1 MVVLPNDIRF
11 FYSGGTDNQNPLASL
26 GGQISTT
33 QIINESQENVF
44 NNVTLVEADN
54 GLTDYRCFYVKNV
67 GSELWRNAVIW
78 REQGTQSGFDSIGIG
93 LGTSLIDGTE
103 QIVLD
108 RFTAP
113 VNVNFSGPDTKE
125 SALLLGDLAPGSRK
139 AIWIRRIV
147 EPLARTFKNNTF
159 KLRVELGNPAGS
171 GGGGGTPPGNP
182 PGLPGTGGGGG
193 GGGTGT
199 GCQTGYH
206 KVNGVCIPDTVPPI
220 TGGGGENIL
229 WQSTSWSNGHDRT
242 ITGSGDRDPDDPT
255 LSFGAGENRELII
268 KGASDPGFVNHT
280 GPRTRIY
287 VDQYGNVA
295 NNYNASLEI
304 QKFYPNSSLD
314 NLSLRLRSRHNEG
327 GSESNRFGGYGMA
340 LHHDSVEAARED
352 FHNEHTD
359 MTPSSTDLPHNL
371 VDGTEYGVR
380 FSVRDITG
388 GKVEAKLEL
397 KGGAYGSSY
406 VVVATAVDNNPESYM
421 LDKQLY
427 LNNRSYFWI
436 RTNGDSP
443 EDVRYGFVV
452 LRDLDKSSVTT
463 CPAGYTL
470 KNGICV
476 ADTLP
481 PPGTGGGGTQPPPS
495 GGGGATIADYTAT
508 TVGDQTCGS
517 TATTIMSRIIAR
529 NPSFHMPLGD
539 NTYTS
544 SSSCWIS
551 MMAPLKSK
559 IKNCTIGNH
568 DDEEDESNSLRSQYL
583 ANYNLSQP
591 YHAFTFR
598 NTFVLTLYTYAPFGF
613 GNGSAQFQFA
623 QQQLAAAR
631 SNSAI
636 DWIIVC
642 FHKPI
647 YTAASNH
654 SGYTAFRDVYH
665 PLFDQ
670 YKVDIC
676 LSGHV
681 HNYQRTK
688 PLKYTGTGTGNSIAN
703 NEVTN
708 YINLVNPIFLIVG
721 CGGREI
727 SGISSQPSYNASQR
741 EGYGYLLLSWSN
753 NGKRVTGRHYDQTD
767 TLRDEWTMD
776 KTAVSQPPPPPSGG
790 GGTTPPPPTGG
801 QIDSFGIKWLLA
813 TGQQSVIPQSRE
825 NAGDFRWSEVYPNL
839 RDNGYEATLYGTF
852 MGVGSDGHCALKH
865 WGGNH
870 SGDCQYSESGSCC
883 CWYDTGIR
891 SNGAIQL
898 QIERPHPNN
907 DDFNASTT
915 MNNIG
920 IGMNGNT
927 IGLKW
932 IIYPIQQG
940 GDVDRGGV
948 KLKMYVDTA
957 PFVNG
962 KPQGQWRQVY
972 DITDTG
978 QILGDYPAPSEQEI
992 EVRNSDTDD
1001 TTMYGGGI
1009 HWRRLSRT
1017 DINNGGTTGGGGGG
1031 GSGGSGNLTFTYFSK
1046 FGSQGTGNGQFTRI
1060 EQVTVDPQDNI
1071 YVCDSDAERII
1082 KFSPTGTYIMH
1093 FGSPGTGDSQFNS
1106 VYDVKI
1112 DSSGNIWVADQHNNA
1127 IKKFSSAGVFIS
1139 KITNIVGAS
1148 PTTLTAPEAI
1158 AFDYNDNS
1166 LYISDTDG
1174 NRIIKLDSNLNFVWE
1189 IGEFGTGDGQFNIPH
1204 GLAVGPDRNI
1214 YVGDHHSPRIQVFD
1228 RNGNFLR
1235 KWGTEGLTGG
1245 QMTAIKESLH
1255 VDNRGRV
1262 YQVNGD
1268 LRPCILVFDSFG
1280 NFITQIG
1287 TGTAG
1292 SANGQFNE
1300 PESIVIN
1307 SLGQA
1312 IVSDSFNHRIQIFNS
1327 SNFGNTPAPSPGQPP
1342 TNIQYFYDST
1352 STQNDPQTINE
1363 GDYDTTEDIVV
1374 VPEPY
1379 NTNPVTISGGY
1390 FNIPT
1395 GADGRGRIY
1404 VDYYKKSRF
1413 TQDNLPGFNTAASLE
1428 FIQEDPNTIV
1438 LEDLNGPMDND
1449 DLNVIFSGFHLF
1461 IHGAVAG
1468 SQGHQQEVSMNV
1480 RYYSDPSD
1488 PISLGKNGI
1497 RTSPGQFPFPGG
1509 RTLVDGNT
1517 YKVFYLLRTNREDE
1531 TVVLN
1536 AWIDFGDSAGWV
1548 KVVTDYTWD
1557 RLGWFPGNVLT
1568 GYDDSNQI
1576 IQGPDLIQ
1584 RHRFALRNAN
1594 VAGGGE
1600 TMKVKNI
1607 KIGTMPYLPDPVPP
1621 PSGGGGGGG
1630 TNPPPDDPD
1639 PPSGT
1644 SGNDANGIKMIYPT
1658 KASGDT
1664 FLWDLSGS
1672 NPRIA
1677 GQNVTSVRST
1687 AGGPWAFS
1695 KNSTNPL
1702 RLFIYTKEN
1711 SISNINVT
1719 QLSTVPPISTFNHNS
1734 LATLG
1739 YFYQAR
1745 DWKNIEFTI
1754 YMSIATSIGEVAV
1767 NNQTSYVSLIARS
1780 ANHTVANG
1788 GCGGSSYH
1796 VDFNFVTGGI
1806 RFKKEQYHS
1815 SYVMDN
1821 FTATNVGSAEGRWIG
1836 LKFVIWNRSSDGKV
1850 EMELFIDKDS
1860 TNSWVKYLGKIDAD
1874 DWGTGA
1880 AQCAGTPPGKKI
1892 TWGSPVTMLKMDVP
1906 QATLFISYMSVREI
1920 SPPS

>member
-44 NNVTLVEADN
+44 NNVTLIEADN
-54 GLTDYRCFYVKNV
+54 GLTDYRCFYVKNI

-103 QIVLD
+103 QTVID

-113 VNVNFSGPDTKE
+113 VNVNFAGPDTKE

-139 AIWIRRIV
+139 AIWVRRIV

-182 PGLPGTGGGGG
+182 PGLPGGGGTG

-199 GCQTGYH
+199 GCQTGFH

-242 ITGSGDRDPDDPT
+242 ITSHNAKDPDDPT

-280 GPRTRIY
+280 GARTRVY
-287 VDQYGNVA
+287 VDQHGTVA

-304 QKFYPNSSLD
+304 QKFYWNNSLD
-314 NLSLRLRSRHNEG
+314 NISLRLRSRHNEDDP
-327 GSESNRFGGYGMA
+327 EDNRFGGYGMS
-340 LHHDSVEAARED
+340 LHSNSVEAAREN
-352 FHNEHTD
+352 FHNDHTD
-359 MTPSSTDLPHNL
+359 STPSSTNIPHAL
-371 VDGTEYGVR
+371 VEGVEYSLR
-380 FSVRDITG
+380 YSVRDTTDG
-388 GKVEAKLEL
+388 RVEQKFEI
-397 KGGAYGSSY
+397 KGGAYGTSY
-406 VVVATAVDNNPESYM
+406 VVIATAHDNNPESYM

-452 LRDLDKSSVTT
+452 LRDLDKNSVTS

-476 ADTLP
+476 ANTLP
-481 PPGTGGGGTQPPPS
+481 PAGGGGTQPPPT

-508 TVGDQTCGS
+508 AVGDQTCGS
-517 TATTIMSRIIAR
+517 TATTIISRIVAR
-529 NPSFHMPLGD
+529 NPNFHMPLGD
-539 NTYTS
+539 NTYS
-544 SSSCWIS
+544 SSSGCWIS
-551 MMAPLKSK
+551 MMAPLKPK
-559 IKNCTIGNH
+559 IFNCTIGNH
-568 DDEEDESNSLRSQYL
+568 DDEEDESNTLRSQYL

-598 NTFVLTLYTYAPFGF
+598 NTFILTLYTYAPFGF
-613 GNGSAQFQFA
+613 GSGSAQFQFA

-631 SNSAI
+631 ANAAI

-670 YKVDIC
+670 YKVNLC

-703 NEVTN
+703 NQVTN
-708 YINLVNPIFLIVG
+708 YINVVNPIFMIVG

-727 SGISSQPSYNASQR
+727 SGIDDQPSYQAAQR
-741 EGYGYLLLSWSN
+741 EGFGYLLLSWSN
-753 NGKRVTGRHYDQTD
+753 NGKRITGRHYDQTD

-790 GGTTPPPPTGG
+790 GGTTPPPPASGG

-813 TGQQSVIPQSRE
+813 TGQQDVIPQSRE

-839 RDNGYEATLYGTF
+839 RDNGFEATLYGTF
-852 MGVGSDGHCALKH
+852 DGVSSGGHCALKH

-870 SGDCQYSESGSCC
+870 SGDCQYEEDGSCC

-891 SNGAIQL
+891 SDGSIQL
-898 QIERPHPNN
+898 QIERPHPSN
-907 DDFNASTT
+907 DDFNATTT

-920 IGMNGNT
+920 MSMDGNT

-957 PFVNG
+957 PFVSG

-1031 GSGGSGNLTFTYFSK
+1031 GG
-1046 FGSQGTGNGQFTRI
+1046 
-1060 EQVTVDPQDNI
+1060 
-1071 YVCDSDAERII
+1071 
-1082 KFSPTGTYIMH
+1082 
-1093 FGSPGTGDSQFNS
+1093 
-1106 VYDVKI
+1106 
-1112 DSSGNIWVADQHNNA
+1112 
-1127 IKKFSSAGVFIS
+1127 
-1139 KITNIVGAS
+1139 
-1148 PTTLTAPEAI
+1148 
-1158 AFDYNDNS
+1158 
-1166 LYISDTDG
+1166 
-1174 NRIIKLDSNLNFVWE
+1174 
-1189 IGEFGTGDGQFNIPH
+1189 
-1204 GLAVGPDRNI
+1204 
-1214 YVGDHHSPRIQVFD
+1214 
-1228 RNGNFLR
+1228 
-1235 KWGTEGLTGG
+1235 
-1245 QMTAIKESLH
+1245 
-1255 VDNRGRV
+1255 
-1262 YQVNGD
+1262 
-1268 LRPCILVFDSFG
+1268 
-1280 NFITQIG
+1280 
-1287 TGTAG
+1287 
-1292 SANGQFNE
+1292 
-1300 PESIVIN
+1300 
-1307 SLGQA
+1307 
-1312 IVSDSFNHRIQIFNS
+1312 
-1327 SNFGNTPAPSPGQPP
+1327 TPAPSPAQPP
-1342 TNIQYFYDST
+1342 TNITYFYDST
-1352 STQNDPQTINE
+1352 TTQNDPQTIAI
-1363 GDYDTTEDIVV
+1363 GDYDSTEDIIV

-1379 NTNPVTISGGY
+1379 NEDPVTISGGY
-1390 FNIPT
+1390 IRIPT
-1395 GADGRGRIY
+1395 GDNGDNRIFI
-1404 VDYYKKSRF
+1404 DYWKKPRF
-1413 TQDNLPGFNTAASLE
+1413 TQDNLPGFNTACEVE
-1428 FIQEDPNTIV
+1428 FIQQDPNTLV
-1438 LEDLNGPMDND
+1438 LMDMNGPMDND
-1449 DLNVIFSGFHLF
+1449 DLNVIFSGFQIL
-1461 IHGAVAG
+1461 IAGAVAG
-1468 SQGHQQEVSMNV
+1468 SLGHQQEISVNV
-1480 RYYSDPSD
+1480 RYYSDPND
-1488 PISLGKNGI
+1488 PLNLGKNGI
-1497 RTSPGQFPFPGG
+1497 RTTPGQYSFPSGK
-1509 RTLVDGNT
+1509 TLVDGNT
-1517 YKVFYLLRTNREDE
+1517 YKVFYLLRTNREEE

-1536 AWIDFGDSAGWV
+1536 VWMDFGDSSGWV
-1548 KVVTDYTWD
+1548 KIIQDYTWD

-1568 GYDDSNQI
+1568 GFDDSNQI
-1576 IQGPDLIQ
+1576 LQGPDLIQ
-1584 RHRFALRNAN
+1584 RHRFGIRNAN
-1594 VAGGGE
+1594 IAGTGE
-1600 TMKVKNI
+1600 TMLLKNI
-1607 KIGTMPYLPDPVPP
+1607 KIGTMPYLPDPVIP
-1621 PSGGGGGGG
+1621 GGGGGGG
-1630 TNPPPDDPD
+1630 GEDPPDDPD
-1639 PPSGT
+1639 PPSGG
-1644 SGNDANGIKMIYPT
+1644 SGNDATSIKMIYPT

-1664 FLWDLSGS
+1664 FLWDLSGT

-1677 GQNVTSVRST
+1677 GQNVTSIRST

-1695 KNSTNPL
+1695 KNSTNPI

-1711 SISNINVT
+1711 SISNINTT

-1734 LATLG
+1734 LASLG

-1754 YMSIATSIGEVAV
+1754 YMSIATSIGDVAV
-1767 NNQTSYVSLIARS
+1767 NNQTSYISLIARS
-1780 ANHTVANG
+1780 ANHTIANG

-1796 VDFNFVTGGI
+1796 ADFNFVTGGV
-1806 RFKKEQYHS
+1806 RFKKEQYHAA
-1815 SYVMDN
+1815 YVMDN

-1850 EMELFIDKDS
+1850 EMEIWIDKDA
-1860 TNSWVKYLGKIDAD
+1860 TNNWVKYLGKIDAD

-1892 TWGSPVTMLKMDVP
+1892 TWGSPVTMLKMDVA
-1906 QATLFISYMSVREI
+1906 QATMFISHLSVREI
-1920 SPPS
+1920 TPPS

>member
-44 NNVTLVEADN
+44 NNVTLIEADN

-139 AIWIRRIV
+139 AIWVRRIV

-171 GGGGGTPPGNP
+171 GGGGGTAPGNP
-182 PGLPGTGGGGG
+182 PGLPGTG

-229 WQSTSWSNGHDRT
+229 WQSTTWSNGHDRT

-359 MTPSSTDLPHNL
+359 MNPSNTNLPHAL
-371 VDGTEYGVR
+371 VDGTEYGIR

-406 VVVATAVDNNPESYM
+406 VVVATAVDDNPESYM

-463 CPAGYTL
+463 CPTGYTL

-508 TVGDQTCGS
+508 TVGDTTCGS
-517 TATTIMSRIIAR
+517 TAQTITSRIIAR
-529 NPSFHMPLGD
+529 NPNFHMPLGD
-539 NTYTS
+539 YTYTS

-559 IKNCTIGNH
+559 IFNCTIGNH
-568 DDEEDESNSLRSQYL
+568 DDEEDESNSLRSAYL

-613 GNGSAQFQFA
+613 GSGSAQFQFA

-631 SNSAI
+631 ANPAI

-727 SGISSQPSYNASQR
+727 SGIDSQPSYNAAQR
-741 EGYGYLLLSWSN
+741 EGYGYLLMSWSN
-753 NGKRVTGRHYDQTD
+753 NGKRLTCRHYDQTD

-790 GGTTPPPPTGG
+790 GGTTPPPSTGG

-852 MGVGSDGHCALKH
+852 EGVSSDGHCALKH

-870 SGDCQYSESGSCC
+870 SGDCQYEESGSCC

-891 SNGAIQL
+891 SDGSIQL

-920 IGMNGNT
+920 MGMDGNT

-957 PFVNG
+957 PFVSG

-1017 DINNGGTTGGGGGG
+1017 DINNGGTTGGGGG
-1031 GSGGSGNLTFTYFSK
+1031 
-1046 FGSQGTGNGQFTRI
+1046 
-1060 EQVTVDPQDNI
+1060 
-1071 YVCDSDAERII
+1071 
-1082 KFSPTGTYIMH
+1082 
-1093 FGSPGTGDSQFNS
+1093 
-1106 VYDVKI
+1106 
-1112 DSSGNIWVADQHNNA
+1112 
-1127 IKKFSSAGVFIS
+1127 
-1139 KITNIVGAS
+1139 
-1148 PTTLTAPEAI
+1148 
-1158 AFDYNDNS
+1158 
-1166 LYISDTDG
+1166 
-1174 NRIIKLDSNLNFVWE
+1174 
-1189 IGEFGTGDGQFNIPH
+1189 
-1204 GLAVGPDRNI
+1204 
-1214 YVGDHHSPRIQVFD
+1214 
-1228 RNGNFLR
+1228 
-1235 KWGTEGLTGG
+1235 
-1245 QMTAIKESLH
+1245 
-1255 VDNRGRV
+1255 
-1262 YQVNGD
+1262 
-1268 LRPCILVFDSFG
+1268 
-1280 NFITQIG
+1280 
-1287 TGTAG
+1287 
-1292 SANGQFNE
+1292 
-1300 PESIVIN
+1300 
-1307 SLGQA
+1307 
-1312 IVSDSFNHRIQIFNS
+1312 
-1327 SNFGNTPAPSPGQPP
+1327 TPAPSPAQPP
-1342 TNIQYFYDST
+1342 TNVQYFYDST
-1352 STQNDPQTINE
+1352 TTQNTPQTIDE
-1363 GDYDTTEDIVV
+1363 EEYDTTEGIIAVS
-1374 VPEPY
+1374 EQY
-1379 NTNPVTISGGY
+1379 NPGNAVISGGY
-1390 FNIPT
+1390 INIKSGPSGVG
-1395 GADGRGRIY
+1395 GAGSIF
-1404 VDYYKKSRF
+1404 VDYWKKPRF
-1413 TQDNLPGFNTAASLE
+1413 NTDDLPGFNTVISYEFVYEGQVSTSIAFGNEVTLTNWDNLDTIFTGFTVFFSSPIVGSSGYSNEASIHTRYFENLSSP
-1428 FIQEDPNTIV
+1428 DP
-1438 LEDLNGPMDND
+1438 DFD
-1449 DLNVIFSGFHLF
+1449 DAF
-1461 IHGAVAG
+1461 
-1468 SQGHQQEVSMNV
+1468 
-1480 RYYSDPSD
+1480 
-1488 PISLGKNGI
+1488 
-1497 RTSPGQFPFPGG
+1497 GG
-1509 RTLVDGNT
+1509 RNSPRTPVGQYPYPSGKEFEDGNT
-1517 YKVFYLLRTNREDE
+1517 YKVFVTCRTNREDQ
-1531 TVVLN
+1531 TVVIN
-1536 AWIDFGDSAGWV
+1536 AWLDFVDGSGWRKIISDHEIDRISW
-1548 KVVTDYTWD
+1548 
-1557 RLGWFPGNVLT
+1557 LPGSVPQ
-1568 GYDDSNQI
+1568 GYDDTEQI
-1576 IQGPDLIQ
+1576 EQGPDLIK
-1584 RHRFALRNAN
+1584 RHRVSIRNN
-1594 VAGGGE
+1594 NLSQPSGLPL
-1600 TMKVKNI
+1600 KVKNI
-1607 KIGTMPYLPDPVPP
+1607 KIGTMPYLPDPVIP
-1621 PSGGGGGGG
+1621 GGGGGGG

-1672 NPRIA
+1672 NSRIA

-1695 KNSTNPL
+1695 KNSTNPI

-1754 YMSIATSIGEVAV
+1754 YMSIATSIGDVAV

-1780 ANHTVANG
+1780 ANHTITNG

-1796 VDFNFVTGGI
+1796 ADFNFVTGGV
-1806 RFKKEQYHS
+1806 RFKKEQYHAA
-1815 SYVMDN
+1815 YVMDN

-1836 LKFVIWNRSSDGKV
+1836 LKFVVWNRSSDGKV
-1850 EMELFIDKDS
+1850 EMELFIDKDA

-1892 TWGSPVTMLKMDVP
+1892 TWGSPVTMLKMDVA

-1920 SPPS
+1920 TPPS